1 MKKEYVNPE
10 TVVIDLKVS
19 QSLLA
24 GSLKD
29 KEATKDSD
37 GFFND
42 AARYHD
48 NGDSDEDDE
57 IDW

>member
-29 KEATKDSD
+29 QEATKDSD
-37 GFFND
+37 GFFDD

-48 NGDSDEDDE
+48 NGGSED
-57 IDW
+57 W

>member
-1 MKKEYVNPE
+1 MQSIMKQEYVNPE

-29 KEATKDSD
+29 QEATKDSD
-37 GFFND
+37 GFFDD

-48 NGDSDEDDE
+48 NGGSED
-57 IDW
+57 W